1 MPGAVCRLLVPLAPA
16 GPFLSVGCVGL
27 PVSGLLSLLLVL
39 LVLLP
44 PLLPLVPLVPGAVS
58 RVAVP
63 LALLAAGAGR
73 RAALGGCGV
82 PGRVFRMAL
91 AVAGLTRAGSLVS
104 LCPGG
109 GVSVFGVRVCGAV
122 GRLLVPSPLAVS

>member
-39 LVLLP
+39 LVLLL

-91 AVAGLTRAGSLVS
+91 AVVGLTRAGSLVS

>member
-39 LVLLP
+39 LVLLL

>member
-39 LVLLP
+39 LL

>member
-16 GPFLSVGCVGL
+16 GPFRSVGCVGL

-39 LVLLP
+39 LVLLL

>member
-91 AVAGLTRAGSLVS
+91 AVVGLTRAGSLVS

>member
-1 MPGAVCRLLVPLAPA
+1 M
-16 GPFLSVGCVGL
+16 
-27 PVSGLLSLLLVL
+27 SGLLSLLLVL
-39 LVLLP
+39 LVLLL